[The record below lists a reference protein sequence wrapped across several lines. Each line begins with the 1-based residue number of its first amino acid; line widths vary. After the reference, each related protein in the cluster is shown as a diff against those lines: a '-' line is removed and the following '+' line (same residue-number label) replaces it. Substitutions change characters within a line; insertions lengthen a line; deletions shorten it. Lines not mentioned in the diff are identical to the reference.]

1 MNIPRILSTLALS
14 ITLLFV
20 LSTAAKAQS
29 TNAVGNLT
37 YNITLSGFSA
47 FEATNNPLS
56 LDIQLLT
63 GSGNVSNSVTLSSF
77 VFTGG
82 TSLGS
87 NFTSGSF
94 TGSFSNILTLS
105 SLIGAGNPDN
115 EYAEA
120 FSSGVS
126 SISFQVSETANS
138 ETVNSGTIT
147 PDQFSV
153 YLYDSNGNV
162 VPTTDPFGGN
172 TLITES
178 IDSTQTTNSV
188 QQYSVA
194 AVPEPAPVAFGLLS
208 IAFLGGMAWLRR
220 RQAA

>member
-1 MNIPRILSTLALS
+1 MKITRILSTFALS
-14 ITLLFV
+14 VTLLLA

-29 TNAVGNLT
+29 TNAIGNLT
-37 YNITLSGFSA
+37 YNVTLSGFSA

-56 LDIQLLT
+56 LDVQLLA
-63 GSGNVSNSVTLSSF
+63 GSGDVSNSVTLSNF

-82 TSLGS
+82 SSLGS
-87 NFTSGSF
+87 NFTNGMVS
-94 TGSFSNILTLS
+94 GSFSNTLTLT
-105 SLIGAGNPDN
+105 SLIGAGDPDN

-126 SISFQVSETANS
+126 SISFQVSETPNS
-138 ETVNSGTIT
+138 ETVTSGTAI

-153 YLYDSNGNV
+153 YLYDSNDNV
-162 VPTTDPFGGN
+162 VPTTDPSGGN

-178 IDSTQTTNSV
+178 IASTQTTNSV

-194 AVPEPAPVAFGLLS
+194 AVPEPSTYVLFGLGALV
-208 IAFLGGMAWLRR
+208 LVVTLRR
-220 RQAA
+220 RIA